1 MTFTVGQVDYSDH
14 VIAGTYDINNKPQYR
29 TWEDGNCKT
38 RRTKLRDQIVGS
50 FNMFFRTESDY
61 EDFLD
66 DIEAAKD
73 VTKDGAVSISIT
85 VNNTLE
91 QADTYAYIDY
101 NLVRNIDGAW
111 QDYFEIFT
119 VNIEEW

>member
-111 QDYFEIFT
+111 QDYFEVFT

>member
-50 FNMFFRTESDY
+50 LNMFFRTASDY

-111 QDYFEIFT
+111 QDYFEVFT

>member
-1 MTFTVGQVDYSDH
+1 MTFSVGSVDYSDH

-73 VTKDGAVSISIT
+73 VTKDGAVSISIS

-101 NLVRNIDGAW
+101 NLVRNIDGTW
-111 QDYFEIFT
+111 QDYFEVFT

>member
-1 MTFTVGQVDYSDH
+1 MTFTLGQVDYSDH

-111 QDYFEIFT
+111 QDYFEVFT

>member
-1 MTFTVGQVDYSDH
+1 MIFTVGQVDYSDH

-111 QDYFEIFT
+111 QDYFEVFT